1 MELFG
6 TDGVRGVVNEFLTPQ
21 LAFKLGNAVGRVYEE
36 EAVLVAKDTRKTGDM
51 LESALAAGLA
61 SAGKDVKLC
70 GVLPT
75 PALALLS
82 NRMKTLGIVISASH
96 NPPEFNGIKVI
107 MNGYKLSDEL
117 ERKIEGLFE
126 KEELVSYK
134 NVGRVQR
141 FDKAFDIYTGEIL
154 SMFSDLDLKGFK
166 VDVDV
171 ANGAAYRTTPYVLEK
186 LGADLEVHFNE
197 PDGININHECGSTNI
212 DVLSSRK
219 REGVIGIAHDGDA
232 DRCLFVDEDGN
243 EVNGDK
249 VIGIMALS
257 MLEEARLRKKTVV
270 GTILTNLGLEQF
282 LKKHGIE
289 LLRAKVGDKYV
300 LEKMKSSGSV
310 LGGERSGHIIF
321 LDRSTTGDGLITAL
335 ELLRA
340 VRRAKKTLKE
350 LHTPIADYPQVMINV
365 KVSDKSVTESSKV
378 KKVIENL
385 DLENYRVV
393 VRPSGTEPVIRVM
406 VEGEDMNQ
414 AYKIAEDI
422 AEVVKEIDTERNPKL
437 L

>member
-1 MELFG
+1 MKLFG

-21 LAFKLGNAVGRVYEE
+21 LAFKLGNAVGRVYEGE
-36 EAVLVAKDTRKTGDM
+36 MVLVAKDTRKTGDM

-61 SAGKDVKLC
+61 SAGKDVMLC

-107 MNGYKLSDEL
+107 MNGFKLSDEY
-117 ERKIEGLFE
+117 ERKIEELFE
-126 KEELVSYK
+126 KEELVSYGK
-134 NVGRVQR
+134 VGRIQR

-171 ANGAAYRTTPYVLEK
+171 ANGAAYKTTPYVFEK
-186 LGADLEVHFNE
+186 LGADVEVHFNE

-212 DVLSSRK
+212 DVLSSKK
-219 REGVIGIAHDGDA
+219 REGAIGIAHDGDA
-232 DRCLFVDEDGN
+232 DRCLFVDEGGN

-257 MLEEARLRKKTVV
+257 MLEEGRLKRKKVV

-300 LEKMKSSGSV
+300 LEKMKGNGAM

-335 ELLRA
+335 EILRA
-340 VRRAKKTLKE
+340 VKRAGKTLKD
-350 LHTPIADYPQVMINV
+350 LHTPIVDYPQVMINV
-365 KVSDKSVTESSKV
+365 KVSDKSVADSEEIY
-378 KKVIENL
+378 KVIENL
-385 DLENYRVV
+385 KMENCRVV

-406 VEGEDMNQ
+406 VEGEDMDQ
-414 AYKIAEDI
+414 AFKIAEDI
-422 AEVVKEIDTERNPKL
+422 ARVVKEVDAERSSKL
-437 L
+437 V